1 MIFVFTISGAGS
13 SDILARVIMPN
24 WPSPPRT
31 LWKRSLLCFSEQVTT
46 SPFPA
51 HIWVQLSVRIYT
63 MLMINIFI
71 REWWLSFFIKI
82 WSSEDQHSEVTWSTS
97 TFSTIWYLNQTNKAK
112 VSVIIISHFSFC
124 PLTLVYSF
132 MTWLIYYQMIFK
144 NIFFFEPVT
153 TSSWLTLLIWGP
165 CWNAWPLTPALDRVP
180 PTVRCR

>member
-63 MLMINIFI
+63 MLMIKHFYS
-71 REWWLSFFIKI
+71 WLMAKFLHKNLVKWRPTQ
-82 WSSEDQHSEVTWSTS
+82 WSNVVTY
-97 TFSTIWYLNQTNKAK
+97 TFSIIWYLNQTNKAK

-132 MTWLIYYQMIFK
+132 MTWLLCYQMIFK
-144 NIFFFEPVT
+144 NIFFI
-153 TSSWLTLLIWGP
+153 SNLLQPPAGWHYWSGGHAEMP
-165 CWNAWPLTPALDRVP
+165 DHWPLH
-180 PTVRCR
+180 